1 VTAKNPANNNNSSI
15 AAATFI
21 SIKGVFCFG
30 GIFLFCFLGVENR
43 GSAVVKSSNFRTP
56 LGRRGPKNGGNLLVF
71 KNGMISRDIVR
82 YSNFF

>member
-30 GIFLFCFLGVENR
+30 IFFVLFFGGREQGECSGKIVE
-43 GSAVVKSSNFRTP
+43 F
-56 LGRRGPKNGGNLLVF
+56 
-71 KNGMISRDIVR
+71 
-82 YSNFF
+82 

>member
-1 VTAKNPANNNNSSI
+1 MTAKNPANNNNSSI

-30 GIFLFCFLGVENR
+30 IFFVLFFGGRER

-56 LGRRGPKNGGNLLVF
+56 LGKGGLKMV
-71 KNGMISRDIVR
+71 GI
-82 YSNFF
+82 Y

>member
-30 GIFLFCFLGVENR
+30 GIFCF
-43 GSAVVKSSNFRTP
+43 
-56 LGRRGPKNGGNLLVF
+56 VF
-71 KNGMISRDIVR
+71 WG
-82 YSNFF
+82 